1 MHNLIMD
8 DVRNMNDAELH
19 YVLGLIKVSCDSIR
33 NFVDDPVERDELL
46 IELNEQF
53 KDVMDEFKRRQRV
66 FDVKPS

>member
-8 DVRNMNDAELH
+8 DVRNMNDADLY
-19 YVLGLIKVSCDSIR
+19 YVLGLIKISADSIR

-46 IELNEQF
+46 IELHEQF